1 MTSTPTRGPASN
13 AVLNGQRR
21 PPTRPPGSPPVRRPG
36 QWVGMVALLLL
47 TGVAATWLWQQKA
60 DRVEVLVTRTSV
72 PAGQVVTAE
81 DLTTAEVAGVGGAL
95 TADDLAELIGRVA
108 AVGLVPGQVLTA
120 DMVTDSPVPGPGQR
134 VVGLMLDP
142 ARVPPGLSAGD
153 VVTVL
158 RVPIDGDAGSSEQL
172 EQPAVLAA
180 SVSVR
185 SVGRVQGGSTR
196 LGLVVTA
203 TDANQV
209 AAFAAAGQ
217 VAVVQGPIGGDD

>member
-1 MTSTPTRGPASN
+1 MTSTPTRVPASN

-21 PPTRPPGSPPVRRPG
+21 PPTRPPGTPLVRRPG

-81 DLTTAEVAGVGGAL
+81 DLATAEVAGVAGAL
-95 TADDLAELIGRVA
+95 TADDLAELIGQVA
-108 AVGLVPGQVLTA
+108 AVGLVPGQVLTG

-180 SVSVR
+180 NVAVR

-217 VAVVQGPIGGDD
+217 VVVVQGPIGGDD